1 MQDIATTQISGN
13 LTQDVDLRSLPSG
26 AQVARLRVASTG
38 RRRNGDEWVDKT
50 SYFTVD
56 VFGGQANA
64 CAQYLAKGSRVFVE
78 GELDHQQWTDQNGNR
93 REAVVIRARKVLFEG
108 SRANGTPSAPTTAG
122 PASGPPPT
130 TRTAAQP
137 QPAAPRNGAGA
148 TADDLPF

>member
-13 LTQDVDLRSLPSG
+13 LTQDVDLRNLPSG

-38 RRRNGDEWVDKT
+38 RRRNGDEWVDET

-64 CAQYLAKGSRVFVE
+64 CAQYLAKGSRVIVD

-93 REAVVIRARKVLFEG
+93 REAVVIRARKVLFE
-108 SRANGTPSAPTTAG
+108 SRANGTPPAPAQASA
-122 PASGPPPT
+122 PPPT
-130 TRTAAQP
+130 TTTAV
-137 QPAAPRNGAGA
+137 QPATPGNGVGTA